1 MITGRV
7 RQFFWAFFSSV
18 SEQDRNFV
26 KEILDSELLP
36 LFYRMSVPD
45 QCHSLRV
52 ARYVQ
57 SHFSDGIEP
66 ADYGLLLRCS
76 LLHDIGRQKGDLG
89 VFGKSFAVIFS
100 NVFPG
105 LSDKYSK
112 KENGYWHRK
121 MYIYY
126 QHAKIGADILMEL
139 GYSEEAEV
147 IRRHHEAPADDD
159 PPELRFLRIA
169 DENS

>member
-18 SEQDRNFV
+18 SEQDRQFV
-26 KEILDSELLP
+26 REILGLELLP

-57 SHFSDGIEP
+57 SHFSDGIGL
-66 ADYGLLLRCS
+66 ADYGLLVRCA

-105 LSDKYSK
+105 LSNEYSK
-112 KENGYWHRK
+112 KNNGYLQRK

-126 QHAKIGADILMEL
+126 HHAKIGADILMGL
-139 GYSEEAEV
+139 GYTKEAEI